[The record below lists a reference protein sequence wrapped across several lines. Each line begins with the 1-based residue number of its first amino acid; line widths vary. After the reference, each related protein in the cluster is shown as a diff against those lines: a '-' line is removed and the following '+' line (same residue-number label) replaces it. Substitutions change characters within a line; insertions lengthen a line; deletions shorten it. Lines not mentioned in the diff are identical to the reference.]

1 MTMAEFCNN
10 NKYLPLRFSVYSY
23 TNSGDH
29 PRYGSVTC
37 NLKDIEMLGD
47 SHLSIENSRGKKCG
61 YIKFETLKMDMRPS
75 LVEYLR

>member
-29 PRYGSVTC
+29 PKYGSVVC
-37 NLKDIEMLGD
+37 NLKAIEMLGEGK
-47 SHLSIENSRGKKCG
+47 LEIKNKKNKVTGSI
-61 YIKFETLKMDMRPS
+61 
-75 LVEYLR
+75 